1 MSLREKIRDWLL
13 GDELRDLE
21 WAKENL
27 EDASNELIKSKAAMQ
42 LAENNYMLARYQEQ
56 ESKRLVNQLMDVG
69 VNTEFHSDDHS
80 WAVVCLRGK
89 PEYVK
94 FIPLKQKDARDII
107 EFLKHFEYSNIS
119 VDSPF
124 YYRNIIND
132 HVLENPFLK

>member
-69 VNTEFHSDDHS
+69 VNTGFHPDDHS
-80 WAVVCLRGK
+80 WAVVSFCSNGINLT
-89 PEYVK
+89 
-94 FIPLKQKDARDII
+94 
-107 EFLKHFEYSNIS
+107 YSGL
-119 VDSPF
+119 P
-124 YYRNIIND
+124 RR
-132 HVLENPFLK
+132 HTTAHE